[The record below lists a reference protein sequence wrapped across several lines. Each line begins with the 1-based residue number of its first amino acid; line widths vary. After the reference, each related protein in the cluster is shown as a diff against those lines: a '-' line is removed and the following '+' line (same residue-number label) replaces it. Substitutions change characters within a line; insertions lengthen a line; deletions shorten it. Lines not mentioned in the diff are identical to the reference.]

1 MSYGYCE
8 REYESLSSGLK
19 VKPASEMYFDRI
31 RAKYESV
38 KPIVSKKST
47 LEDDVRPIGE
57 RRYKEERIIKV
68 DENTYVLSDGVLS
81 SVRSYSPMPLELE
94 LQFAPI
100 MVQRRA
106 DGDYIRL
113 RSGSVQS
120 TWFSRYAFLRAYT
133 PKGMSFIS
141 AGGTRANEIHTHRD
155 AKLHVLPRMYYE
167 VNWSTGVVVRDGGEM
182 LWFKQTS
189 PDTYERVS
197 ELYALKTNKIDRDA
211 KSPYR
216 KQLRDYFNWMCVI
229 SPMLVSGMESK
240 WRARDAAV
248 VEFLEV
254 GGKDIFANSYVPMR
268 IPTPEMSALV
278 KDILKDDE
286 HVLRT
291 ALTTMILV
299 ECNASIKT
307 FSDVDSMKKFK
318 SQYNR
323 LMNKMLDLFA
333 TEQV

>member
-1 MSYGYCE
+1 MAYGQI

-19 VKPASEMYFDRI
+19 VKPASEMHFDLI

-47 LEDDVRPIGE
+47 LADDVRPIGA
-57 RRYKEERIIKV
+57 RRNKTERIIKV

-81 SVRSYSPMPLELE
+81 AIRSYSPMPLEME

-113 RSGSVQS
+113 RTGSVQS
-120 TWFSRYAFLRAYT
+120 TWMGRYGFLQAYT
-133 PKGMSFIS
+133 PRGMSFS
-141 AGGTRANEIHTHRD
+141 TGSGRANEIHTHVDR
-155 AKLHVLPRMYYE
+155 KVHLLPRMDYQID
-167 VNWSTGVVVRDGGEM
+167 WGTGVVVRDGGEM

-197 ELYALKTNKIDRDA
+197 ELYTLKTNKIDRDA
-211 KSPYR
+211 KSQYR
-216 KQLRDYFNWMCVI
+216 KHLRDYFNWMCVI
-229 SPMLVSGMESK
+229 SPMLITGMESK
-240 WRARDAAV
+240 WRARDVAAT
-248 VEFLEV
+248 EFIEFA
-254 GGKDIFANSYVPMR
+254 GDKIFSNHY
-268 IPTPEMSALV
+268 IPLRVSSPELASLV

-291 ALTTMILV
+291 ALATLV
-299 ECNASIKT
+299 LTECNASIKT
-307 FSDVDSMKKFK
+307 FSDVDNMKKFR
-318 SQYNR
+318 SRYNR
-323 LMNKMLDLFA
+323 LMNKALDLFT

>member
-1 MSYGYCE
+1 MAYGQI

-19 VKPASEMYFDRI
+19 VKPASDMYFDRI

-47 LEDDVRPIGE
+47 LADDVRPIGA
-57 RRYKEERIIKV
+57 RRNKIERIIKV

-81 SVRSYSPMPLELE
+81 SVRSYSPMPPEME

-100 MVQRRA
+100 MVQRKA

-120 TWFSRYAFLRAYT
+120 TWMGRYGFLQAYT
-133 PKGMSFIS
+133 PAGMSFGVGS
-141 AGGTRANEIHTHRD
+141 GRANAIYTHVDR
-155 AKLHVLPRMYYE
+155 KLHPLPRMYYE
-167 VNWSTGVVVRDGGEM
+167 VDWSTGVVVKDGGEM

-189 PDTYERVS
+189 PDTYERTS
-197 ELYALKTNKIDRDA
+197 ELYALKTNNIDRDA

-216 KQLRDYFNWMCVI
+216 KHLRDYFNWVCVM
-229 SPMLVSGMESK
+229 SPMLLSGMESK

-248 VEFLEV
+248 VDFLEV

-268 IPTPEMSALV
+268 IPTPELSALT

-291 ALTTMILV
+291 ALATMVLI
-299 ECNASIKT
+299 ECNASLKT
-307 FSDVDSMKKFK
+307 FTDIDSIKRFR

-323 LMNKMLDLFA
+323 LMNKMLDFFA

>member
-1 MSYGYCE
+1 MSYGYYE
-8 REYESLSSGLK
+8 REYVSLSSGLK
-19 VKPASEMYFDRI
+19 VKPASEMHFDRVK
-31 RAKYESV
+31 AKYESV
-38 KPIVSKKST
+38 KPIVSSRST

-81 SVRSYSPMPLELE
+81 AVRSYSPMPLEIE

-100 MVQRRA
+100 MVQRRG

-113 RSGSVQS
+113 RSGSLGS

-133 PKGMSFIS
+133 PMGMSFSS
-141 AGGTRANEIHTHRD
+141 AGGTRANEIHTYEDR
-155 AKLHVLPRMYYE
+155 KVHVLPRMDYQID
-167 VNWSTGVVVRDGGEM
+167 WSTGVVFKDGGEM

-189 PDTYERVS
+189 PNTYERAS
-197 ELYALKTNKIDRDA
+197 ELYTLKTNKIDRDA
-211 KSPYR
+211 KSQYR
-216 KQLRDYFNWMCVI
+216 RHLRDYFNWMCVI
-229 SPMLVSGMESK
+229 SPMLVSGIESK
-240 WRARDAAV
+240 WRARDVATT
-248 VEFLEV
+248 EFIEV
-254 GGKDIFANSYVPMR
+254 AGDKIFANHYAPLRLSS
-268 IPTPEMSALV
+268 PELASLV

-291 ALTTMILV
+291 ALTTLILT

-307 FSDVDSMKKFK
+307 FSDVDSMKKFR

-323 LMNKMLDLFA
+323 LMNKTLDLFA

>member
-1 MSYGYCE
+1 MTYGYI

-38 KPIVSKKST
+38 KPIVSRKST
-47 LEDDVRPIGE
+47 LADDVRPIGA
-57 RRYKEERIIKV
+57 RRNKTERIIKV

-81 SVRSYSPMPLELE
+81 SVRSFSPMPLEME

-113 RSGSVQS
+113 RTGSVQS
-120 TWFSRYAFLRAYT
+120 TWMGRYGFLQAYT
-133 PKGMSFIS
+133 PAGMSFS
-141 AGGTRANEIHTHRD
+141 THSGRANAIHTHKD
-155 AKLHVLPRMYYE
+155 AKLHLLPRMDYE
-167 VNWSTGVVVRDGGEM
+167 VDWSTKTLLRDGGEM

-189 PDTYERVS
+189 PDTYERTS

-216 KQLRDYFNWMCVI
+216 KQLRDYFNWMSVM
-229 SPMLVSGMESK
+229 SPMLLSGMESK

-248 VEFLEV
+248 ADFIDFA
-254 GGKDIFANSYVPMR
+254 GDKIFANSYVPMR

-291 ALTTMILV
+291 ALVTMVLI
-299 ECNASIKT
+299 ECNASLKT
-307 FSDVDSMKKFK
+307 FSDVDSMKRFK
-318 SQYNR
+318 SRYNR
-323 LMNKMLDLFA
+323 LMNTMLDFFA

>member
-1 MSYGYCE
+1 MH
-8 REYESLSSGLK
+8 
-19 VKPASEMYFDRI
+19 FDRVK
-31 RAKYESV
+31 AKYESV
-38 KPIVSKKST
+38 KPIVSKKSK

-81 SVRSYSPMPLELE
+81 AIRSYSPMPLEME

-100 MVQRRA
+100 MVQRRE
-106 DGDYIRL
+106 DGDYIRI
-113 RSGSVQS
+113 RSGSVGS
-120 TWFSRYAFLRAYT
+120 SWMSRYAFLRAYT
-133 PKGMSFIS
+133 PMGMSFS
-141 AGGTRANEIHTHRD
+141 SEGGTRANEIHTHVDR
-155 AKLHVLPRMYYE
+155 KVHVLPRMDYQIDW
-167 VNWSTGVVVRDGGEM
+167 NTGAILKDGGEM

-197 ELYALKTNKIDRDA
+197 ELYTLKTNKIDRDA

-216 KQLRDYFNWMCVI
+216 KHLRDYFNWMCVI
-229 SPMLVSGMESK
+229 SPMLVSGMENK
-240 WRARDAAV
+240 WRARETAAA
-248 VEFLEV
+248 EFMEV
-254 GGKDIFANSYVPMR
+254 AGDTIFVNQYAPMR
-268 IPTPEMSALV
+268 LPTPELASLV

-291 ALTTMILV
+291 ALTTLILT

-307 FSDVDSMKKFK
+307 FSDVDSMKRFR

-323 LMNKMLDLFA
+323 LMNKLLDLFA

>member
-1 MSYGYCE
+1 MAYGYT

-38 KPIVSKKST
+38 KPIVSRKST
-47 LEDDVRPIGE
+47 LADDVRPIGA
-57 RRYKEERIIKV
+57 RRNKTERIIKV

-81 SVRSYSPMPLELE
+81 SVRSFSPMPLEME

-106 DGDYIRL
+106 DGDYIRV
-113 RSGSVQS
+113 RTGSVQS
-120 TWFSRYAFLRAYT
+120 TWMGRYGFLQAYI
-133 PKGMSFIS
+133 PAGMSFS
-141 AGGTRANEIHTHRD
+141 THSGRANAIHTHKD
-155 AKLHVLPRMYYE
+155 AKLHLLPRMDYE
-167 VNWSTGVVVRDGGEM
+167 VDWSTKTLLRDGGEM

-189 PDTYERVS
+189 PDTYERTS

-216 KQLRDYFNWMCVI
+216 KQLRDYFNWMSVM
-229 SPMLVSGMESK
+229 SPMLLSGMESK

-248 VEFLEV
+248 ADFIDF
-254 GGKDIFANSYVPMR
+254 GGDKIFANSYVPMR

-291 ALTTMILV
+291 ALVTMVLI
-299 ECNASIKT
+299 ECNASLKT
-307 FSDVDSMKKFK
+307 FSDVDSMKRFK
-318 SQYNR
+318 SRYNR
-323 LMNKMLDLFA
+323 LMNTMLDFFA

>member
-8 REYESLSSGLK
+8 REYVSLLSGLK
-19 VKPASEMYFDRI
+19 VKPASEMHFDRVK
-31 RAKYESV
+31 AKYESV

-57 RRYKEERIIKV
+57 RRYKTERIIKV

-81 SVRSYSPMPLELE
+81 AVGSYSQMPLEME

-100 MVQRRA
+100 MVQRRE
-106 DGDYIRL
+106 DGDYIRI
-113 RSGSVQS
+113 RSGSVGS
-120 TWFSRYAFLRAYT
+120 SWMSRYAFLRAYT
-133 PKGMSFIS
+133 PMGMSFSS
-141 AGGTRANEIHTHRD
+141 AGGTRANEIHTHVDR
-155 AKLHVLPRMYYE
+155 KVHVLPRMDYQI
-167 VNWSTGVVVRDGGEM
+167 NWSTGAILKDGGEM

-197 ELYALKTNKIDRDA
+197 ELYTLKTNKIDRDA

-216 KQLRDYFNWMCVI
+216 KHLRDYFNWMCVI
-229 SPMLVSGMESK
+229 SPMLISGMENK
-240 WRARDAAV
+240 WRARETAAA
-248 VEFLEV
+248 EFMEV
-254 GGKDIFANSYVPMR
+254 AGDTIFVNQYAPMR
-268 IPTPEMSALV
+268 LPTPELASLV

-291 ALTTMILV
+291 ALTTLILV

-307 FSDVDSMKKFK
+307 FSDVDSMKKFR

-323 LMNKMLDLFA
+323 LMNKLLDLFA

>member
-1 MSYGYCE
+1 MAYGQI

-19 VKPASEMYFDRI
+19 VKPASEMHFDLI

-47 LEDDVRPIGE
+47 LADDVRPIGA
-57 RRYKEERIIKV
+57 RRNKSERIIKV

-81 SVRSYSPMPLELE
+81 AIRSYSPMPLEME

-100 MVQRRA
+100 MVQRRV

-113 RSGSVQS
+113 RSGSVS
-120 TWFSRYAFLRAYT
+120 SVWMGRYGFLQAYT
-133 PKGMSFIS
+133 PRGMSFATNS
-141 AGGTRANEIHTHRD
+141 GRANAIYTHRD
-155 AKLHVLPRMYYE
+155 GNLHLLPRMDYQID
-167 VNWSTGVVVRDGGEM
+167 WGTGVVVRDGGEM

-197 ELYALKTNKIDRDA
+197 ELYTLKTNKIDRDA

-216 KQLRDYFNWMCVI
+216 KQLRDYFNWMCVM
-229 SPMLVSGMESK
+229 SPMLITGMESK
-240 WRARDAAV
+240 WRARDVAV
-248 VEFLEV
+248 SEFLEFA
-254 GGKDIFANSYVPMR
+254 GDKIFANQYTPMR
-268 IPTPEMSALV
+268 LPTPELSALV
-278 KDILKDDE
+278 KDILKDDD

-291 ALTTMILV
+291 ALLTLILT

-307 FSDVDSMKKFK
+307 FSDVDSMKRFR

-323 LMNKMLDLFA
+323 LMNKLLDLFA